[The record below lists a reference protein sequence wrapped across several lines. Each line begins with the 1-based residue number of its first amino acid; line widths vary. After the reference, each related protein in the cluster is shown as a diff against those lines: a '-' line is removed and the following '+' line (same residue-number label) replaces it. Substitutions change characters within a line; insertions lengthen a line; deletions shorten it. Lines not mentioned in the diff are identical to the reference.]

1 MNPEIRLRKRWLVY
15 GFGLF
20 ILTLIQL
27 KGSLRPTWTLP
38 DFLLL
43 LPLLAGLW
51 TPGHDS
57 FILGLATGFIR
68 DYAAGRGY
76 GTGMLLG
83 MFLGLWASY
92 LAREGWR
99 AYAIRGGILVMAASL
114 IQEGVLSFLS
124 GLLPLSDLP
133 VSLGQTLLLAL
144 GGLPV
149 KLAANMAGALVMTAL
164 LALLF
169 RDWKKGAGPLDFAS
183 SLKETDHA

>member
-1 MNPEIRLRKRWLVY
+1 MNHEIRLQRRWLVY
-15 GFGLF
+15 GLGLLL
-20 ILTLIQL
+20 LTLIQL
-27 KGSLRPTWTLP
+27 RGSLQTTWVLP

-57 FILGLATGFIR
+57 FILGLATGFVR

-99 AYAIRGGILVMAASL
+99 AYALRGGILVIAASV
-114 IQEGVLSFLS
+114 IQEGVLSFLTW
-124 GLLPLSDLP
+124 LLPLGELP
-133 VSLGQTLLLAL
+133 VPLGQALLLAL
-144 GGLPV
+144 GRLPV
-149 KLAANMAGALVMTAL
+149 KLAANLIGALVMTAL

-169 RDWKKGAGPLDFAS
+169 RDWKKAAGSLDFAS
-183 SLKETDHA
+183 SLKEADHA